1 MKKVKTILIALIC
14 IGLVVGFYY
23 YLSNRQPKSVEDTKE
38 ISEVTEV
45 LSKNLDTSYP
55 ATPREVIKYYNRLLV
70 CFYNEAYTDE
80 EYDKMVD
87 KIRGLMDDELL
98 GNNPKEIYSAN
109 LKQDIEA
116 YRLEEKI
123 IASTDVCKSSD
134 VDYAVVKGDKC
145 AYVTASYFLKSKKA
159 YAGTNQEFVLRK
171 DDAGNWK
178 IIGFRLLGGE
188 DGNEEE

>member
-1 MKKVKTILIALIC
+1 MKKVKTILIALVC

-23 YLSNRQPKSVEDTKE
+23 YLANREPKSVEDTKE

-45 LSKNLDTSYP
+45 LSKNLNTSYP

-70 CFYNEAYTDE
+70 CFYNEKYTDE

-87 KIRGLMDDELL
+87 KMRGLMDEELL
-98 GNNPKEIYSAN
+98 EINPKDTYSAS
-109 LKQDIEA
+109 LQQDIEA

-123 IASTDVCKSSD
+123 IATTDVCDSSD
-134 VDYAVVKGDKC
+134 VDYAVVNGEKC
-145 AYVTASYFLKSKKA
+145 AYVTASYFLKSKKS

-171 DDAGNWK
+171 DEAGNWK
-178 IIGFRLLGGE
+178 IIGFRVLGGE
-188 DGNEEE
+188 DANEEE